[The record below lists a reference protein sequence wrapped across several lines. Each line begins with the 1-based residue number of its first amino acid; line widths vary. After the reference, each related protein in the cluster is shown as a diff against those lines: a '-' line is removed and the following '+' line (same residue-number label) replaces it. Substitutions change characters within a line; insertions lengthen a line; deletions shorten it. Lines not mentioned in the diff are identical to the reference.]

1 MRKKMGMVGWFD
13 PGQLIGTAIRV
24 LISTLFGE
32 FADRREAFAA
42 ANPIKDDELDERCDF
57 AKRYPQGDFWFDYIA
72 DTGDGWNPTYAVARL
87 LAAEELRP
95 REKEGG
101 VRLEAGLPRAR
112 VLVMGGDQVYPT
124 ASQEEYDNRL
134 IHPFEEAY
142 RPGGA
147 KDGAW
152 DEKHRPDLFAVPG
165 NHDWYDGLRTFFHLF
180 CRRTIK
186 SDGEA
191 EISRNGNLI
200 GGRQTHQTRSY
211 FALKLPKGW
220 WLWGTDSQL
229 EGFIDQP
236 QVDFFQYV
244 AQCWMEPES
253 KLILCTGTPDWEYV
267 RGDKPGTYEGLSYL
281 ERLAPAVRGKNHKL
295 KLVLSGDS
303 HHYARFQEQGLNY
316 ITCGGGGAF
325 LHPTHQL
332 PKEPVNFQTRYPR
345 PGEPYDPDHGP
356 YQRRFSIATKE
367 GTPNEQALYPDRRTS
382 SGLTNRN
389 IFFAF
394 RNWKLTATLA
404 IGYLF
409 FVWLLD
415 FNARVSDQGS
425 LMDALAPG
433 SLLNAVARYWELAV
447 YAPWSAVLLGLTGA
461 AYYYF
466 ADIEKTWKRLLV
478 GGGHALV
485 HAALVTL
492 VTCLVVRAMAPAPPA
507 EPGLMLTIASLA
519 AAASASALVSAT
531 VIGLYLSFCLSVFGV
546 HWGHFSSLAI
556 QGYKCFLRLHIGA
569 DGALTVHPIGLTK
582 VPADRGWPWS
592 RNKPPR
598 NPKLDEHMIEP
609 AIRIA
614 P

>member
-1 MRKKMGMVGWFD
+1 MRKKMPMVGWFD
-13 PGQLIGTAIRV
+13 PGQLIQTAIRV

-42 ANPIKDDELDERCDF
+42 ANPIKDDKLDERCDYA
-57 AKRYPQGDFWFDYIA
+57 AKHPAGDFWLDYVA
-72 DTGDGWNPTYAVARL
+72 DTGDGWNPTYAIAQL

-95 REKEGG
+95 RSKEGG
-101 VRLEAGLPRAR
+101 APIEAGLPRAR
-112 VLVMGGDQVYPT
+112 VLVLGGDQVYPT
-124 ASQEEYDNRL
+124 ASPEEYDNRFVYPL
-134 IHPFEEAY
+134 DEAY

-147 KDGAW
+147 KDGIW

-165 NHDWYDGLRTFFHLF
+165 NHDWYDGLKTFVHLF

-186 SDGEA
+186 ADGEA
-191 EISRNGNLI
+191 EISRNGNAI

-211 FALKLPKGW
+211 FALKLPNGW

-229 EGFIDQP
+229 AGYIDQP

-244 AQCWMEPES
+244 AQCWMEPGS

-281 ERLAPAVRGKNHKL
+281 ERLAPAARGKNHKL

-325 LHPTHQL
+325 LHPTNHL
-332 PKEPVNFQTRYPR
+332 PKKPVDFKTRYPR
-345 PGEPYDPDHGP
+345 PGEPYNADDSP
-356 YQRRFSIATKE
+356 YARQFSIATKE
-367 GTPNEQALYPDRRTS
+367 GSEEQALYPSRSTCQK
-382 SGLTNRN
+382 LTVGN

-394 RNWKLTATLA
+394 RNLQLTGTLA
-404 IGYLF
+404 LGYLF
-409 FVWLLD
+409 FIWLLD
-415 FNARVSDQGS
+415 FNARVSERLS
-425 LMDALAPG
+425 LPAALAPG
-433 SLLNAVARYWELAV
+433 DLSQAMWHYWALGI
-447 YAPWSAVLLGLTGA
+447 YSPWSTLLLAITGA

-466 ADIEKTWKRLLV
+466 ADIEKWWKRLLV
-478 GGGHALV
+478 GGIHALL
-485 HAALVTL
+485 HAVLVTL
-492 VTCLVVRAMAPAPPA
+492 ITCIVVRAMAPV
-507 EPGLMLTIASLA
+507 GLGEIILSLVSA
-519 AAASASALVSAT
+519 AVASALASGT
-531 VIGLYLSFCLSVFGV
+531 LIGLYLWFWLSLFGI
-546 HWGHFSSLAI
+546 HWGHFSSLAV

-569 DGALTVHPIGLTK
+569 DGALTVHPVGLTK
-582 VPADRGWPWS
+582 VPNYRGWFGLSWL
-592 RNKPPR
+592 
-598 NPKLDEHMIEP
+598 KLKTKELDPHMIEP

>member
-1 MRKKMGMVGWFD
+1 MRLKMPMVGWFD
-13 PGQLIGTAIRV
+13 PAQLIQTAIRV
-24 LISTLFGE
+24 LISSLFGE

-42 ANPIKDDELDERCDF
+42 ANPIKDDKLDERCDYS
-57 AKRYPQGDFWFDYIA
+57 ATPDGDLWVDYVA
-72 DTGDGWNPTYAVARL
+72 DTGDGWNPTFAIAQL
-87 LAAEELRP
+87 LAAKQLHP
-95 REKEGG
+95 RASAGG
-101 VRLEAGLPRAR
+101 EAIEAGLPRAQ
-112 VLVMGGDQVYPT
+112 VLVLGGDQVYPT
-124 ASQEEYDNRL
+124 ASQEDYDNRFVY
-134 IHPFEEAY
+134 PFDEAY
-142 RPGGA
+142 RPGG
-147 KDGAW
+147 GPETMW

-165 NHDWYDGLRTFFHLF
+165 NHDWYDGLKNFFHLF

-191 EISRNGNLI
+191 EISRNGNVI

-229 EGFIDQP
+229 AGYIDQP

-244 AQCWMEPES
+244 AQCWMEPGS

-332 PKEPVNFQTRYPR
+332 PKEPVDFQTRFPR
-345 PGEPYDPDHGP
+345 PGETFDPDHGP
-356 YQRRFSIATKE
+356 YDRRFAIGTKE
-367 GTPNEQALYPDRRTS
+367 GSGEEALFPDRNASRK
-382 SGLTNRN
+382 LTAGN
-389 IFFAF
+389 ILFAF

-404 IGYLF
+404 AGYLF
-409 FVWLLD
+409 FIWLLD
-415 FNARVSDQGS
+415 FNLRVSDGERLPAALVDGS
-425 LMDALAPG
+425 LRDAIM
-433 SLLNAVARYWELAV
+433 RYWELGF
-447 YAPWSAVLLGLTGA
+447 YSPWSTILLIVSGA

-466 ADIEKTWKRLLV
+466 AEIEKPWKRLLV

-492 VTCLVVRAMAPAPPA
+492 ITCLVVRAMAPTDLI
-507 EPGLMLTIASLA
+507 GTILALA
-519 AAASASALVSAT
+519 AAAIASAFASAT
-531 VIGLYLSFCLSVFGV
+531 VIGLYLWFCLSVFGI

-556 QGYKCFLRLHIGA
+556 QGYKSFLRLHI
-569 DGALTVHPIGLTK
+569 DGEGVLTVHPIGLTK
-582 VPADRGWPWS
+582 VPSDRGRRS
-592 RNKPPR
+592 GRPPD
-598 NPKLDEHMIEP
+598 LDPHLIEP
-609 AIRIA
+609 PIRIA

>member
-13 PGQLIGTAIRV
+13 PGQLIKTAIRV
-24 LISTLFGE
+24 VISTLFGE

-42 ANPIKDDELDERCDF
+42 ANPVKDDKLDDRCDYSM
-57 AKRYPQGDFWFDYIA
+57 RHPGGDFWIDYVA

-87 LAAEELRP
+87 LAAKELHP
-95 REKEGG
+95 LAQAGG
-101 VRLEAGLPRAR
+101 SPVLQGLPRAR

-124 ASQEEYDNRL
+124 ASPEDYDNRL
-134 IHPFEEAY
+134 IYPYEEAY
-142 RPGGA
+142 RPEGA
-147 KDGAW
+147 AEPAW
-152 DEKHRPDLFAVPG
+152 TDKERPDLFAVPG

-191 EISRNGNLI
+191 EISRNGSVI
-200 GGRQTHQTRSY
+200 GGRLTHQTRSY

-229 EGFIDQP
+229 AGYIDQP

-244 AQCWMEPES
+244 AQCWMDPGS

-303 HHYARFQEQGLNY
+303 HHYARFHEQGLNY

-332 PKEPVNFQTRYPR
+332 PKAPVDFQTRYPR
-345 PGEPYDPDHGP
+345 PGEAYDPDHGP
-356 YQRRFSIATKE
+356 YDRRFAIATKA
-367 GTPNEQALYPDRRTS
+367 GTNEEALFPDRGS
-382 SGLTNRN
+382 SKALTAGNLL
-389 IFFAF
+389 FAF

-404 IGYLF
+404 LGYLF
-409 FVWLLD
+409 FIWLLD
-415 FNARVSDQGS
+415 FNARVSVGARLPAVLEQGS
-425 LMDALAPG
+425 FWDA
-433 SLLNAVARYWELAV
+433 VRRYWELAV
-447 YAPWSAVLLGLTGA
+447 FSPWSAILLGMTGA

-466 ADIEKTWKRLLV
+466 AEIEQSWKRLIV
-478 GGGHALV
+478 GGAHALT
-485 HAALVTL
+485 HAVLVT
-492 VTCLVVRAMAPAPPA
+492 VTTCLVVRAMVPAPAA
-507 EPGLMLTIASLA
+507 EAGLIPIILSLVTA
-519 AAASASALVSAT
+519 ATASALLSAT
-531 VIGLYLSFCLSVFGV
+531 VIGLYLWLCLSLFGI
-546 HWGHFSSLAI
+546 HWGHFSSLAV
-556 QGYKCFLRLHIGA
+556 QGYKSFLRLHIGT
-569 DGALTVHPIGLTK
+569 DGALTIHPIGLTK
-582 VPADRGWPWS
+582 APKDRGWPWS
-592 RNKPPR
+592 RNKPPG
-598 NPKLDEHMIEP
+598 NPTLDPHLIEP
-609 AIRIA
+609 PIRIE